1 MINSNAVSVCAL
13 TGEALVDASKTAGF
27 VCFENYPHFSIS
39 AFASLIIRMGVVIGI
54 STIPALGGT
63 IYILVLTENMKIII
77 LGFFIMWLMTSLIA
91 TVVLELYFDS
101 LNTMYIVYKMNVIT
115 QPKSLR
121 KWNKGLTWQKS
132 SSLKELR
139 IQFGGCS
146 YL

>member
-1 MINSNAVSVCAL
+1 
-13 TGEALVDASKTAGF
+13 
-27 VCFENYPHFSIS
+27 
-39 AFASLIIRMGVVIGI
+39 
-54 STIPALGGT
+54 
-63 IYILVLTENMKIII
+63 
-77 LGFFIMWLMTSLIA
+77 MWLMTSLIA

-146 YL
+146 YLQLDQSREKRLTDKLKKAGKGGKADKAEEQILIAADKNTTENAPTILEDNVDKK